1 MIGNPNVIQYVT
13 APMFKEEGWSAH
25 AVSTAEPQILPEN
38 IKMLCSD
45 FWFFLFLKDW
55 SSGPERSGTIS

>member
-38 IKMLCSD
+38 IKMLCSE
-45 FWFFLFLKDW
+45 FCFFF
-55 SSGPERSGTIS
+55 S

>member
-13 APMFKEEGWSAH
+13 APMFKEGGWSSH
-25 AVSTAEPQILPEN
+25 VVSTAEPKILPEN

-45 FWFFLFLKDW
+45 FCFFY
-55 SSGPERSGTIS
+55 S